1 MLTLHSPLD
10 MHLHLR
16 EQEMLQTVA
25 PSSAE
30 AFVGGVMMPNLLQP
44 VDSLDKVR
52 AYRKAI
58 AAACGDAVF
67 TPYMTLFFR
76 PYTRE
81 ELVAARPEI
90 IGIKLYPAGITTQ
103 SEAGV
108 RDFDTIAAT
117 VALLEELDIPLL
129 VHGESRGFVMD
140 REAEFLQVY
149 ADLLRNFPRLRLVM
163 EHISTAAALGFLEE
177 HEQVAATVTLHH
189 LMLTLDDVAG
199 GLLQPHLFCKPI
211 AKTPRDRDALRQ
223 AVLQGHPR
231 LIFGSDSAPHPR
243 HAKECCG
250 CAAGIFSAP
259 VALPML
265 AQIFDQAGQLDALQG
280 FVADNARRFY
290 GITPP
295 NKTVHLKRQVW
306 RVPESYGSVRPFL
319 AGEELQWQLADAD
332 IV

>member
-1 MLTLHSPLD
+1 MLTLQSPLD

-25 PSSAE
+25 PLSAQ
-30 AFVGGVMMPNLLQP
+30 AFAGAVIMPNLLQP
-44 VDSLDKVR
+44 VDSLGLVR
-52 AYRKAI
+52 AYRRAI
-58 AAACGDAVF
+58 TAACGAALF

-76 PYTRE
+76 NYSRD
-81 ELVAARPEI
+81 ELATARSEI
-90 IGIKLYPAGITTQ
+90 IGVKLYPAGITTQ

-117 VALLEELDIPLL
+117 VALLEELNIPLL

-149 ADLLRNFPRLRLVM
+149 ADLIRNFPRLRLMM
-163 EHISTAAALGFLEE
+163 EHISTAASLEFLDK

-211 AKTPRDRDALRQ
+211 AKTERDRDALRQ
-223 AVLQGHPR
+223 AVLDGHPR

-243 HAKECCG
+243 HAKVCCG
-250 CAAGIFSAP
+250 CAAGVFSAP

-265 AQIFDQAGQLDALQG
+265 AQIFDEAGRLEALQA
-280 FVADNARRFY
+280 FVKDNALRFY

-295 NKTVHLKRQVW
+295 HKTVRLQRKSW
-306 RVPESYGSVRPFL
+306 RVPETYGSVRPFL
-319 AGEELQWQLADAD
+319 AGEELQWQLA
-332 IV
+332 